1 MPHLRDRLHFSTLM
15 VFMEFCRTRSV
26 SQTAANLGKSKAHVS
41 VQLKTFAEQSGLT
54 LYSRAGG
61 HYYVNEQGL
70 SIGKSI
76 YHLANLNSF
85 AATACNAPDDWQHIT
100 IRIPMRYWGGG
111 ISQALMHAIGEVR
124 RQYPAIF
131 YYCEFLD
138 DYHDF
143 QYRQRSWLPETRS
156 LGSIDIRYTSA
167 GADISGRWLALDNG
181 HKTRHA
187 NWIVPKM
194 PWGIMQTLAQDLET
208 ADIPYTYCDA
218 DYTQKLAAPLPDG
231 ERLLVNELL
240 LTEALRAPHH
250 SEPFPQARRSG
261 LHCLLQG
268 EHPALAA
275 FRDHYIHGFHAENI
289 RLRAW
294 GERISAR
301 QWRYFA
307 ALAEHKRFSRA
318 ADSLCITQPALS
330 KLMSQLENR
339 LGQKLL
345 LREKGG
351 RQLRL
356 SPAGEL
362 LHTLGK
368 GIAVAL
374 DDLGAQIT
382 ERRRREKREL
392 HIGILPSVD
401 ENSRLLATI
410 MHHLDAW
417 REQYPDIRVRIYEAV
432 HERLV
437 EHLRRLDIQLAIIEA
452 PSPWLEQYPVFA
464 PETLGLVAPAAWFTD
479 APPPAQLAWS
489 ELGDYPLVL
498 PGKNVGIRYLI
509 DRHCRAQN
517 LALLP
522 DIESDSL
529 NLNSRWVAQ
538 GRYATILPASA
549 MHSLIERGQAQFIP
563 LMPPLERQLHISH
576 LRHRQPGA
584 DEARLL
590 AHFYPGSGS

>member
-1 MPHLRDRLHFSTLM
+1 MPHLRHRLHFSTLM

-70 SIGKSI
+70 SIGKSKAHVSVQLKTFAEQSGLTLYSRAGGHYYVNEQGLSIGKSI
-76 YHLANLNSF
+76 YHLAKLNSF
-85 AATACNAPDDWQHIT
+85 AATACSAPDDWQHIT
-100 IRIPMRYWGGG
+100 IRIPMHYWGGG

-138 DYHDF
+138 DY

-181 HKTRHA
+181 HKIRHA

-275 FRDHYIHGFHAENI
+275 FRDHCIHGFHAENI

-318 ADSLCITQPALS
+318 ARPA
-330 KLMSQLENR
+330 
-339 LGQKLL
+339 
-345 LREKGG
+345 
-351 RQLRL
+351 
-356 SPAGEL
+356 
-362 LHTLGK
+362 
-368 GIAVAL
+368 
-374 DDLGAQIT
+374 
-382 ERRRREKREL
+382 
-392 HIGILPSVD
+392 
-401 ENSRLLATI
+401 
-410 MHHLDAW
+410 
-417 REQYPDIRVRIYEAV
+417 
-432 HERLV
+432 
-437 EHLRRLDIQLAIIEA
+437 
-452 PSPWLEQYPVFA
+452 
-464 PETLGLVAPAAWFTD
+464 
-479 APPPAQLAWS
+479 
-489 ELGDYPLVL
+489 
-498 PGKNVGIRYLI
+498 
-509 DRHCRAQN
+509 
-517 LALLP
+517 
-522 DIESDSL
+522 
-529 NLNSRWVAQ
+529 
-538 GRYATILPASA
+538 
-549 MHSLIERGQAQFIP
+549 
-563 LMPPLERQLHISH
+563 
-576 LRHRQPGA
+576 
-584 DEARLL
+584 
-590 AHFYPGSGS
+590 